1 MDVSVTVFW
10 CVSLSVACSSMYVLY
25 SGT

>member
-10 CVSLSVACSSMYVLY
+10 CVSFSVACSSMYVLY